1 MEFIKTNLFHLIVIA
16 FSLFK
21 GIKAY
26 KNNEKYIINI
36 TVIIIAIIVILLN
49 EYIFKD

>member
-1 MEFIKTNLFHLIVIA
+1 MGFVKMNLFHLILIA
-16 FSLFK
+16 YSLFK
-21 GIKAY
+21 GVKAY
-26 KNNEKYIINI
+26 KNNEKYITNS